1 MFGRSLLSLSRAT
14 FAKPIRAPT
23 TAFATPALTR
33 NYMVIVDASDNE
45 DQIRF
50 ELGEFAND
58 AQNMGCNSHPYYRR
72 ARLTKSDVRKRTG
85 EAIRRK
91 RAYDKVNNL
100 VRMIELQNEYK
111 LR

>member
-72 ARLTKSDVRKRTG
+72 VSGIHAS
-85 EAIRRK
+85 
-91 RAYDKVNNL
+91 NL
-100 VRMIELQNEYK
+100 LIETTSPL
-111 LR
+111 LMCLHL